1 MIFLLLVVLLLLFPM
16 VLVMLL
22 PVGFGVQSVASLV
35 TMPAQIL
42 AVARDGRRRRNHAL
56 EHATVNI
63 LEQHYGTRVQFGGLA
78 ERDGFLIMGAAAN
91 PEVILAAAR
100 EGLSRLKA
108 GEWRLALHPRCGTTL
123 VSGQLIA
130 ALTFLT
136 LVLLTKQLSIVW
148 VLVALAVA
156 WWWARPL
163 SLFLQRFVTTSA
175 DVRSVYVDDIVS
187 ERPTNLLALMIGG
200 GRPTRFKIRTHE
212 FAISSNVETSTPAAP
227 RRYRAY

>member
-1 MIFLLLVVLLLLFPM
+1 MILFLLVVLF
-16 VLVMLL
+16 VLMPLALVVVL
-22 PVGFGVQSVASLV
+22 PIGFGIQSVVSLV

-56 EHATVNI
+56 EHATVNV
-63 LEQHYGTRVQFGGLA
+63 LEQRYGTRVRFGGLA
-78 ERDGFLIMGAAAN
+78 ERDGFMIMGAPAN
-91 PEVILAAAR
+91 PEVILSAAR

-130 ALTFLT
+130 AVTFLA
-136 LVLLTKQLSIVW
+136 LVLFTRQLSIVW
-148 VLVALAVA
+148 MLVALAVA
-156 WWWARPL
+156 WWLARPL
-163 SLFLQRFVTTSA
+163 SLFLQRRFTTSA
-175 DVRSVYVDDIVS
+175 EVRSVYVDDVVW
-187 ERPTNLLALMIGG
+187 EQPTSMLALMIGG

-212 FAISSNVETSTPAAP
+212 FAVTSGVETSTPAAP